1 MPQVA
6 ESTQESGAA
15 GGKPRRRLFRR
26 LALWLLALVIAVCVV
41 AGGLYW
47 QATRSSISLVF
58 LSDRVEAAIAQR
70 LPEGAKVSVGT
81 TAFSYRRGNGVTLR
95 IRDIE
100 LVLPGTANVAVS
112 ELSTVATAAAL
123 FGRRIDLDSVTASGV
138 DIRVSGTPQGLPQ
151 GTGAD
156 ALRQAAMSVMDQVIQ
171 ADEIMRG
178 ANLEDVLVR
187 DAAIGLDGRQ
197 VEMEPAIRIGE
208 ASWRPLSQNRSK
220 AWVRVVD
227 DDGSGW
233 DLTLERRTT
242 GLGNQLINLE
252 IEDVPAA
259 ALLPALAGA
268 DGEPRFQT
276 NVTLQARLARHA
288 DGRFLGL
295 RGMLSV
301 GEGQMSVT
309 GKDEMY
315 LASAALNFALE
326 ETGDR
331 LTIPGGEFR
340 TLKGGV
346 TFEGVADLT
355 ELEHMTVV
363 GRIVDGL
370 LPTPIGGVGSVQII
384 GGSAMARVNFA
395 DLGVEFERL
404 HVVTPDG
411 SASAIGQASLG
422 GQTPGL
428 SFALSMTQ
436 LPAATARALWPPF
449 VADKLRLWFD
459 ENVRSG
465 SLGPATLQ
473 VALPP
478 EHIGARNRGKVLPRY
493 GLIGSLPFRDA
504 AFSPIKSFP
513 VIDNA
518 AGEIRLSDATANI
531 FAQSGVVRV
540 PGRGTV
546 DAAGTTL
553 VVPELGRLEPRG
565 DLHLELA
572 GEAGALA
579 ALSDTPPLSIAAKRG
594 IAADDLEGSA
604 ALSLDANIPLHSPDF
619 TDVIPSFRLMLTDFS
634 SVTPIH
640 GRSISQA
647 NLVLEGSPR
656 SYTVKGEGVLD
667 GYQASV
673 DLIEGT
679 AAPDQSAVT
688 VTLDAAARERMGLG
702 FGNLVTGPVQTYVM
716 NTGELGQQI
725 ALDLKQARLNL
736 PFLGWEK
743 GPGVPATASFVMEK
757 VGEKTRLSRFLL
769 SGKGFEARGEL
780 TIGSNG
786 RLETMILERI
796 ALRPGD
802 QLSASV
808 RAGGDGYDV
817 QVSGS
822 MLDARGLIRSAN
834 SGQMGGDADI
844 FPVRV
849 TLDVAAVRGQND
861 VTLSGIAGTMRITR
875 SGLDAVSLKGTT
887 ESGGPFEWTLT
898 RDGEVRTLR
907 VFASAAGAL
916 IRFAG
921 IYSRVAGGSL
931 VLDYSGT
938 VGGGGSGV
946 LVMRDFRVVNE
957 AALERVLEPASPR
970 AGMVHAYSGS
980 GNDHQFSQL
989 RMPFRQQGWVITL
1002 DDAALRGAVLGATAG
1017 GTINV
1022 PDGQM
1027 SLSGTLIPAFGINN
1041 IAGSIPILGAILGGG
1056 RDEGLVGITY
1066 KLFGPLDGP
1075 QLVVNPISAIA
1086 PGIFRKIFEYR

>member
-1 MPQVA
+1 MPKVA
-6 ESTQESGAA
+6 ESTQESAPA
-15 GGKPRRRLFRR
+15 REKPQRRPFRR
-26 LALWLLALVIAVCVV
+26 LAVWLLVFVVLLCAV

-47 QATRSSISLVF
+47 QATHSSISLAF
-58 LSDRVEAAIAQR
+58 LSDRVEAAIAER
-70 LPEGAKVSVGT
+70 LPQEAKVSVGT
-81 TAFSYRRGNGVTLR
+81 TAFSYHRGAGITLM

-100 LVLPGTANVAVS
+100 LVLPGTANVTVS

-123 FGRRIDLDSVTASGV
+123 VGRRIDLDSVTASGV
-138 DIRVSGTPQGLPQ
+138 EIKVSDSGGMPQ

-156 ALRQAAMSVMDQVIQ
+156 AVREAASNFMDQVVR
-171 ADEIMRG
+171 ADDIMREAG
-178 ANLEDVLVR
+178 LEDVVVR
-187 DAAIGLDGRQ
+187 DAGIRLAGRHN
-197 VEMEPAIRIGE
+197 ELEPAIRIGE
-208 ASWRPLSQNRSK
+208 ANWRPLSPKRSK
-220 AWVRVVD
+220 AWMQIVRS
-227 DDGSGW
+227 GGAGW
-233 DLTLERRTT
+233 DLTLERRETPT
-242 GLGNQLINLE
+242 GNALVNLE
-252 IEDVPAA
+252 VEDVPIA
-259 ALLPALAGA
+259 ALAPELAGREGGPHFRA
-268 DGEPRFQT
+268 
-276 NVTLQARLARHA
+276 NVTLQARLARHP

-295 RGMLSV
+295 RGMLSA
-301 GEGQMSVT
+301 GEGQVSVT

-315 LASAALNFALE
+315 LASAAFNFALD

-331 LTIPGGEFR
+331 LTIPAGELR
-340 TLKGGV
+340 TSSGGV
-346 TFEGVADLT
+346 AFEGVADLT
-355 ELEHMTVV
+355 ELEHMTLV
-363 GRIVDGL
+363 GRIVDGS
-370 LPTPIGGVGSVQII
+370 LPTPIGEHETIRIVG
-384 GGSAMARVNFA
+384 GNAMARVNFA
-395 DLGVEFERL
+395 DLGIEFERL

-411 SASAIGQASLG
+411 SASAIGQASLA

-428 SFALSMTQ
+428 SFALSMTEM
-436 LPAATARALWPPF
+436 PAATARALWPPF
-449 VADKLRLWFD
+449 VADKLRRWFD
-459 ENVRSG
+459 VNVKSG

-478 EHIGARNRGKVLPRY
+478 DHIGPRNRGKVLPRY
-493 GLIGSLPFRDA
+493 ALTGSLPFRDA
-504 AFSPIKSFP
+504 AFSPFNSFP
-513 VIDNA
+513 VIENA
-518 AGEIRLSDATANI
+518 AGEITLGDATANI
-531 FAQSGVVRV
+531 LAQSGIVKV
-540 PGRGTV
+540 PGRGMV
-546 DAAGTTL
+546 EAAGTTL

-572 GEAGALA
+572 GEARALA
-579 ALSDTPPLSIAAKRG
+579 ALSDTPPLSIANKRG
-594 IAADDLEGSA
+594 IIADDLTGEA
-604 ALSLDANIPLHSPDF
+604 ALSLDANIPLNDPDF
-619 TDVIPSFRLMLTDFS
+619 SDVIPNFRLTLTDFAS
-634 SVTPIH
+634 ASPID
-640 GRSISQA
+640 GRSIVEA
-647 NLVLEGSPR
+647 DLVLEGNPR

-673 DLIEGT
+673 DMIEGSD
-679 AAPDQSAVT
+679 APDTSAVT

-702 FGNLVTGPVQTYVM
+702 FGNLVSGPVQAYVM

-725 ALDLKQARLNL
+725 ALDLKQARINL

-757 VGEKTRLSRFLL
+757 AGEGTRLSRFLL

-780 TIGSNG
+780 TIGANG
-786 RLETMILERI
+786 RLEAMTLERI

-808 RAGGDGYDV
+808 KADGDGYDV

-822 MLDARGLIRSAN
+822 VLDARGLVRGAG

-849 TLDVAAVRGQND
+849 SLDVAAVRGQND
-861 VTLSGIAGTMRITR
+861 VTLSGVAGKMWIT
-875 SGLDAVSLKGTT
+875 SNGLEAVSLKGTS

-898 RDGEVRTLR
+898 RDGDTRTLR

-921 IYSRVAGGSL
+921 IYSRVTGGSL

-946 LVMRDFRVVNE
+946 LVMRDFSVVNE
-957 AALERVLEPASPR
+957 AALLRVLEPASPR
-970 AGMVHAYSGS
+970 AGMVHSYSPA

-989 RMPFRQQGWVITL
+989 RMPFRQEGWVITV

-1027 SLSGTLIPAFGINN
+1027 ALSGTLIPAFGINN

-1075 QLVVNPISAIA
+1075 SLVVNPISAIA